1 MKFCA
6 PLGTCF
12 ISRIANWAK
21 TIKPMA
27 TTQLTIMELVI
38 GKLKGRA
45 ISTALVESPCSSDW
59 ARSACGVIVDRAI
72 GRLTMS
78 ENVGLTA
85 ITASARRRSTL
96 GKIGDRA
103 TL

>member
-1 MKFCA
+1 
-6 PLGTCF
+6 
-12 ISRIANWAK
+12 
-21 TIKPMA
+21 MA

-45 ISTALVESPCSSDW
+45 ISTALVESPCSSDDW
-59 ARSACGVIVDRAI
+59 AGSACGVIVDRAI

-85 ITASARRRSTL
+85 ITANARRRSTL

-103 TL
+103 TLNCFGAGARSA